1 MNFAEIKKCDIANG
15 VGVRT
20 SLFVSG
26 CRHRCPECFNEVAWD
41 FDAGS
46 AFTDEVAD
54 EIKASLKTPYV
65 DGLSVL
71 GGEPLEPENQ
81 EVLAPFLESVRAEVP
96 DVDVWLWTGFVY
108 EDLVAGTS
116 RASTPVLDRILAC
129 VDVLVDG
136 PFLRDLKDITLRF
149 RGSSNQR
156 IIDLTRTREEGRV
169 CLWSDG
175 PVFATRAWKEGEE

>member
-1 MNFAEIKKCDIANG
+1 MNYAEIKYCDIANG

-26 CRHRCPECFNEVAWD
+26 CRHCCPGCFNEVAWD
-41 FDAGS
+41 FAAGS
-46 AFTDEVAD
+46 EFSEEVAN
-54 EIKASLKTPYV
+54 EIKSSLKTPYV

-81 EVLAPFLESVRAEVP
+81 EALAPFLESVRAEVP
-96 DVDVWLWTGFVY
+96 GVNVWMWTGFVY
-108 EDLVAGTS
+108 EDLMAGTS
-116 RASTPVLDRILAC
+116 RASTPVLERVLAC

-136 PFLRDLKDITLRF
+136 PFLLEQKDITLRF

-156 IIDLTRTREEGRV
+156 IIDLARTREEGCV

-175 PVFATRAWKEGEE
+175 PVFATRAWKEDER

>member
-1 MNFAEIKKCDIANG
+1 MNYAEIKYWDIAHG
-15 VGVRT
+15 IGVRT
-20 SLFVSG
+20 TLFVSG
-26 CRHRCPECFNEVAWD
+26 CRHRCLECFNSEAWD

-46 AFTDEVAD
+46 AFTEDVA
-54 EIKASLKTPYV
+54 EQILSSLETPYV

-81 EVLAPFLESVRAEVP
+81 KDLAPFLELVRSRVP
-96 DVDVWLWTGFVY
+96 KKDIWMWTGFVY
-108 EDLVAGTS
+108 EDLADASS
-116 RASTPVLDRILAC
+116 RANTPDLARILSC

-136 PFLRDLKDITLRF
+136 PFVNELKDITLRF

-156 IIDLTRTREEGRV
+156 IIDLTRTRETGEV

-175 PVFATRAWKEGEE
+175 PVLATRSWMEDVE

>member
-1 MNFAEIKKCDIANG
+1 MNYAEIKYCDIANG
-15 VGVRT
+15 IGVRT
-20 SLFVSG
+20 TLFVSG
-26 CRHRCPECFNEVAWD
+26 CRHRCPECFNQEAWD
-41 FDAGS
+41 FAAGS
-46 AFTDEVAD
+46 EFSEEVAD
-54 EIKASLKTPYV
+54 EIKASLRTPYV

-96 DVDVWLWTGFVY
+96 GVDVWMWTGFVY
-108 EDLVAGTS
+108 EDLAAGTS
-116 RASTPVLDRILAC
+116 RANTPVLGRILDC

-136 PFLRDLKDITLRF
+136 PFVRELKDITLRF

-156 IIDLTRTREEGRV
+156 IIDLARTREEGQV

-175 PVFATRAWKEGEE
+175 PVFATRRWREDEQ

>member
-1 MNFAEIKKCDIANG
+1 LNYAEIKYCDIANG
-15 VGVRT
+15 VGART

-26 CRHRCPECFNEVAWD
+26 CRHHCKGCFNEVAWD

-108 EDLVAGTS
+108 EDLMAGTS